1 MIIQI
6 ETNDREELK
15 NAINNGLFLLG
26 RELKALY
33 FGLEDDIPSDLIKL
47 LDSKFGNDCQAK
59 LNFMQNRFDLLKQ
72 LYEQL

>member
-6 ETNDREELK
+6 ETDDKEELK
-15 NAINNGLFLLG
+15 NAINNSLFLLG
-26 RELKALY
+26 REVKALY
-33 FGLEDDIPSDLIKL
+33 FGLEDDMPSDLIKL
-47 LDSKFGNDCQAK
+47 LNNRFGDDHDAK